1 MKVPHIQILYVL
13 LQERLG
19 LAAEHGYFLRYQAS
33 QDWQVQ
39 GGGHADLGWK
49 DMVIPI
55 LEVSGLQIAFTTP
68 KSKANPTHPLGCTP
82 CVLLMSSNAMALLSL
97 TYNATCCRGRP

>member
-1 MKVPHIQILYVL
+1 MC

-33 QDWQVQ
+33 QEWENQS
-39 GGGHADLGWK
+39 GGHADLGWK

-55 LEVSGLQIAFTTP
+55 LEVCGSFLKYLTYPYNVQMRFYCPQTF
-68 KSKANPTHPLGCTP
+68 
-82 CVLLMSSNAMALLSL
+82 LSL
-97 TYNATCCRGRP
+97 DFQYRDDVSEPE

>member
-1 MKVPHIQILYVL
+1 M
-13 LQERLG
+13 QERLG

-33 QDWQVQ
+33 QGWQVQ

-55 LEVSGLQIAFTTP
+55 LEVSPLALTIPAALCQCTQYAD
-68 KSKANPTHPLGCTP
+68 TH
-82 CVLLMSSNAMALLSL
+82 VLTEVWHTA
-97 TYNATCCRGRP
+97 

>member
-1 MKVPHIQILYVL
+1 MKVSHTQILHVL

-33 QDWQVQ
+33 QDWEVQ

-55 LEVSGLQIAFTTP
+55 LEVSGLQFAFTTP
-68 KSKANPTHPLGCTP
+68 KSKAIPHIP
-82 CVLLMSSNAMALLSL
+82 
-97 TYNATCCRGRP
+97 